1 MDKVVVEVGDQ
12 VRQNDVYIRVSGEE
26 TRVTVNQ
33 EPEAE
38 VLTTLRGDIVDAILD
53 AIDAN
58 PQQDMPWQYEVT
70 LEPGEGPA
78 PTKT

>member
-12 VRQNDVYIRVSGEE
+12 VRPNDVYVRVSGDE

-33 EPEAE
+33 EPEAD
-38 VLTTLRGDIVDAILD
+38 VLATLRGDIVDAILD
-53 AIDAN
+53 AIDAD

-70 LEPGEGPA
+70 LEPGGGPA
-78 PTKT
+78 STED